1 MDLAKQIVEL
11 GLSLRGSLKLKVKQP
26 LQEITINKKINP
38 SYEVIILEELNIK
51 KLSIDESLNN
61 QIKVTCVPNA
71 RIVGKKLGGRFA
83 EINNLAKSG
92 QFTLLSDK
100 TVQVS
105 DIILQEDEYE
115 IRYDKLDDTQGDIIT
130 QEDLILMIDT
140 TITPELKLEGYAR
153 ELVRSVQ
160 EARKTAGYEVTDR
173 IKLSITGF
181 EADQIISKFGNYI
194 STETLASIVT
204 NNETS
209 DVQGECDVDDGI
221 INFTIRKE

>member
-1 MDLAKQIVEL
+1 LCTKCKN
-11 GLSLRGSLKLKVKQP
+11 R
-26 LQEITINKKINP
+26 
-38 SYEVIILEELNIK
+38 
-51 KLSIDESLNN
+51 
-61 QIKVTCVPNA
+61 
-71 RIVGKKLGGRFA
+71 RKKLGGRFA

-115 IRYDKLDDTQGDIIT
+115 IRYDKLDDAQGDIIT
-130 QEDLILMIDT
+130 QEDLILMVNT

-173 IKLSITGF
+173 IKLSIAGF
-181 EADQIISKFGNYI
+181 EADQIISKFGDYI